1 MNDGVPIPLSRRRLC
16 AFCLVTLDSNG
27 TGIFQRASGWL
38 ENRKRGGANT
48 IALPIRL
55 DVYACNE
62 CIDKLRHNIPVG
74 QMQLFENGS
83 LDDS

>member
-1 MNDGVPIPLSRRRLC
+1 M
-16 AFCLVTLDSNG
+16 FCLTTIDSNA
-27 TGIFQRASGWL
+27 TGVFQRASGWL

-48 IALPIRL
+48 IALPLRH

-62 CIDKLRHNIPVG
+62 CVDRLRHNISTG
-74 QMQLFENGS
+74 QMRLFESGP